1 MTFKQLS
8 YFTTIYEKGSIS
20 GAAETLYI
28 SQQALCRILGALE
41 NEFGRPLFTR
51 GRSGVCPTELGTELY
66 RSSQPVLKEMTA
78 LEQHIQAFI
87 RSDSK
92 RLNIGLAAGFRYL
105 SPSNARKLWS
115 AFESK
120 HPQILVQS
128 REYHYVEGLELL
140 ENQTLDLLTF
150 SDYTAGENYTQHP
163 LKTWERVL
171 LVPQGHPL
179 YDREFVEP
187 SDLKGERLVFS
198 ANAQVHQR
206 FLELCDLHSCHPSEI
221 VRVSDTLYMYEACQ
235 ADHCIGI
242 TINGYFSDA
251 FLPQFP
257 CLKIL
262 RFREEF
268 LPYTVSAIF
277 RRNHPMKQRL
287 TELAQMMKLYLK
299 QEKNKE
305 DLS

>member
-1 MTFKQLS
+1 MPHP
-8 YFTTIYEKGSIS
+8 
-20 GAAETLYI
+20 
-28 SQQALCRILGALE
+28 GALE

-66 RSSQPVLKEMTA
+66 RSSQLVLKEMTA

-179 YDREFVEP
+179 YDREFVEL
-187 SDLKGERLVFS
+187 SDLKGERLVFPPTPRSIS
-198 ANAQVHQR
+198 AFWSSVTCTAAIHLKLSGSATPCICMRPVRPTIASVLPSTAISATR
-206 FLELCDLHSCHPSEI
+206 FS
-221 VRVSDTLYMYEACQ
+221 
-235 ADHCIGI
+235 
-242 TINGYFSDA
+242 
-251 FLPQFP
+251 
-257 CLKIL
+257 
-262 RFREEF
+262 
-268 LPYTVSAIF
+268 
-277 RRNHPMKQRL
+277 
-287 TELAQMMKLYLK
+287 
-299 QEKNKE
+299 
-305 DLS
+305 LSFHA

>member
-51 GRSGVCPTELGTELY
+51 SRSGVCPTELGTELY

-105 SPSNARKLWS
+105 SPSNARSLWS
-115 AFESK
+115 AFGSK
-120 HPQILVQS
+120 YPQVLVQA
-128 REYHYVEGLELL
+128 RETQYIDGLARLKDQDL
-140 ENQTLDLLTF
+140 DFLTL
-150 SDYTAGENYTQHP
+150 SDYNAEEGYLQFP

-171 LVPQGHPL
+171 IVPEGHPL
-179 YDREFVEP
+179 YDRDFVEL
-187 SDLKGERLVFS
+187 SDLKGERVAFS
-198 ANAQVHQR
+198 ANPFVYQIFLAQCEGAHCQ
-206 FLELCDLHSCHPSEI
+206 PAEI
-221 VRVSDTLYMYEACQ
+221 LRVSDTLYMYEACQ
-235 ADHCIGI
+235 SDGCIGI
-242 TINGYFSDA
+242 TINSYFSDA

-257 CLKIL
+257 CLKIVH
-262 RFREEF
+262 FREEF

-277 RRNHPMKQRL
+277 RRDHPMKRVL
-287 TELAQMMKLYLK
+287 TELTHMMKLFLK
-299 QEKNKE
+299 NGEQKG
-305 DLS
+305 

>member
-1 MTFKQLS
+1 MTLKQLS
-8 YFTTIYEKGSIS
+8 YFTTIYEEGSIS

-28 SQQALCRILGALE
+28 SQQALCRILGTLE
-41 NEFGRPLFTR
+41 NELGRPLFTR
-51 GRSGVCPTELGTELY
+51 SRSGVCPTELGTELY
-66 RSSQPVLKEMTA
+66 RSAQAVLKEMTA
-78 LEQHIQAFI
+78 LDQHIQAFI

-92 RLNIGLAAGFRYL
+92 QLNIGLAAGFRYL
-105 SPSNARKLWS
+105 SPSNARDLWS

-120 HPQILVQS
+120 YPQILVQA
-128 REYHYVEGLELL
+128 REYPYVEGLELL
-140 ENQTLDLLTF
+140 EDQALDLLTF
-150 SDYTAGENYTQHP
+150 SDYTAGESYVQYP

-179 YDREFVEP
+179 YDRESVEP

-198 ANAQVHQR
+198 ANTQVHQR
-206 FLELCDLHSCHPSEI
+206 FLELCDLQACHPSEI

-235 ADHCIGI
+235 SDKCIGI
-242 TINGYFSDA
+242 TINSYFSDA

-277 RRNHPMKQRL
+277 SQDHPMKRIL
-287 TELAQMMKLYLK
+287 MDLVHMMKLFLK
-299 QEKNKE
+299 NEG
-305 DLS
+305 